1 MNAKEE
7 NDVCGNVH
15 NMEKLFD
22 LLDENDNGSIDRK
35 EFTKTKTFE
44 CAQPKRPGKI
54 SLRIEKLLKLQYSN
68 QEQNRLQQQIASLE
82 TMLTIER
89 RRIASYC
96 HTVHGKTCEGE
107 KTIASVTNIGSCSQ
121 TTYCICAASKMQ
133 RFTRFRLYRKER
145 ALLEEARDDSSEEL
159 IACAAWR
166 DQKFAVLKRQCWVR
180 HHLAIKRFTL
190 LRGVTLVVKKAVLG
204 WYPRL
209 KYAKIKASTSW
220 IQKWWRRVSRYR
232 SAYFTLVE
240 AVHCI
245 QSVLKRRSARKWFR
259 REWHRQEKYLEYQVA
274 AMRIQAAWRGRQQHM
289 INIGS
294 QRRIWLILEFSY
306 GKDDLV
312 DSIKPEDV
320 LFLRNGCD
328 AECEIVAVLS
338 ELVTTVIRTND
349 DIGNVGRESD
359 VLLGSNGDL
368 AQVEPTQEDET
379 KDQNYPGTELK
390 KPESDGL
397 EVAAVPVSDITDD
410 TFTSNQTVNRIDVE
424 EGIPRSKFRTHEVVE
439 KATEIDTPSLPITTE
454 NVVEPIL
461 KDTNAEEDIPMQDVV
476 SSEASQDASSTTVDQ
491 SQQPLTGMFDADA
504 SGEDAAGS
512 SINSTDLMM
521 ESDAMMTMQDS
532 TENEVPNSARC
543 ARKASRM
550 DSLVLLAD
558 LGQLN
563 ARKDP
568 R

>member
-1 MNAKEE
+1 MT
-7 NDVCGNVH
+7 V
-15 NMEKLFD
+15 
-22 LLDENDNGSIDRK
+22 
-35 EFTKTKTFE
+35 
-44 CAQPKRPGKI
+44 P
-54 SLRIEKLLKLQYSN
+54 LKLCSTIWWLWSKLVWSFLLPVN
-68 QEQNRLQQQIASLE
+68 TFLQ
-82 TMLTIER
+82 T
-89 RRIASYC
+89 
-96 HTVHGKTCEGE
+96 
-107 KTIASVTNIGSCSQ
+107 
-121 TTYCICAASKMQ
+121 Q
-133 RFTRFRLYRKER
+133 R
-145 ALLEEARDDSSEEL
+145 
-159 IACAAWR
+159 
-166 DQKFAVLKRQCWVR
+166 
-180 HHLAIKRFTL
+180 
-190 LRGVTLVVKKAVLG
+190 VKA
-204 WYPRL
+204 
-209 KYAKIKASTSW
+209 
-220 IQKWWRRVSRYR
+220 
-232 SAYFTLVE
+232 
-240 AVHCI
+240 
-245 QSVLKRRSARKWFR
+245 
-259 REWHRQEKYLEYQVA
+259 
-274 AMRIQAAWRGRQQHM
+274 
-289 INIGS
+289 
-294 QRRIWLILEFSY
+294 SY

-424 EGIPRSKFRTHEVVE
+424 EGIRNDLNCSDLSIIQTRSKFRTHEVVE

-504 SGEDAAGS
+504 SVGDFASRVIAMTKNNRNINEGEDAAGS
-512 SINSTDLMM
+512 SIDSTDLMM